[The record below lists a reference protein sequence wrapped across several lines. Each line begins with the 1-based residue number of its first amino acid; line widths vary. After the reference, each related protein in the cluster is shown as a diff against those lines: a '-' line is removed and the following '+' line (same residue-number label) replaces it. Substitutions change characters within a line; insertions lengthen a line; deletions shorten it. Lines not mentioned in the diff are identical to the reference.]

1 MLLAL
6 KYRPLF
12 FKDVLGQDASIQ
24 VLEENIKSKR
34 LRPVYMFVGPYGS
47 GKTTLARIFSRAIM
61 CPHHAEGEPCNKC
74 ESCLSHIDGK
84 NLNFIEIDAATHG
97 RIDNVRQLKDE
108 ASYVPLGNS
117 RFKVI
122 CLDECH
128 EMKKAAQ
135 NALLK
140 QMEEAPETTVY
151 VLCTTEP
158 EKMLKTVTSRS
169 WVFPIKRIPYKKIAD
184 RLEHICKEET
194 LAYEREALDIIVE
207 AERGHVRD
215 AIGKVDLLSTYG
227 EITVDL
233 VCEILDLDLDDH
245 FLEILRNLKESV
257 AQSVETA
264 EHVLDRIEP
273 YEIYNGLARMCVEIF
288 RRSLYQKIPERYM
301 KVHEV
306 IGGDLVKV
314 ADYFLNRNRRVDKT
328 TLFCDLL
335 VVNSKLNNGFEEVRV
350 VKGARTTVNTTQS
363 TTAAPAS
370 AMRSF
375 DDRFKTTLD
384 QIGSK
389 PPESV
394 KAEEKQND
402 KSLSKRFEILS
413 SKKFSMLLVG
423 KLKEWLDEKDGSP

>member
-24 VLEENIKSKR
+24 VLKENVKSKK

-61 CPHHAEGEPCNKC
+61 CPDQQDGEPCNQC
-74 ESCLSHIDGK
+74 ESCKSHIEGK

-108 ASYVPLGNS
+108 ASYVPLGAS

-184 RLEHICKEET
+184 RLEHICSEEHVV
-194 LAYEREALDIIVE
+194 YEREALDLIVE
-207 AERGHVRD
+207 TEKGHVRD

-227 EITVDL
+227 EITADL
-233 VCEILDLDLDDH
+233 VREVLDLDLDDH
-245 FLEILRNLKESV
+245 FLEILKNLRESI
-257 AQSVETA
+257 AQSIETA
-264 EHVLDRIEP
+264 ERVLDRIEP
-273 YEIYNGLARMCVEIF
+273 YEIYNGLARKCVEIF
-288 RRSLYQKIPERYM
+288 RSGLYSKIPERY
-301 KVHEV
+301 VEIHEA
-306 IGGDLVKV
+306 IGFDLVKV
-314 ADYFLNRNRRVDKT
+314 ADYFLNRSRRVDKT

-335 VVNSKLNNGFEEVRV
+335 VVNSKLNNGFEEVKF
-350 VKGARTTVNTTQS
+350 VKGMQPISRPSSGPRSPTSVK
-363 TTAAPAS
+363 
-370 AMRSF
+370 SF
-375 DDRFKTTLD
+375 DDQFKTDLD
-384 QIGSK
+384 RIGSK
-389 PPESV
+389 PPEHE
-394 KAEEKQND
+394 KKKEEQND

-423 KLKEWLDEKDGSP
+423 KLKEWPREEDGSP